1 MVSHFLSSLGGRV
14 GPHIDILFLKPG
26 TGRVMTIIHTE
37 MIL

>member
-26 TGRVMTIIHTE
+26 TGRVMTVILTE
-37 MIL
+37 TIL